1 MAWASLP
8 RIICLSVAA
17 TIVTFVVTTN
27 LGKNIDPPACFIGNQ
42 SRFQCF
48 LAFSPSS
55 VLGCSVTHP
64 VWMYSMSCLKTSG
77 SNSSMIR
84 VWCWRWSPEEEE
96 EAPEA
101 EEEQEGCVR
110 RM

>member
-1 MAWASLP
+1 MVWASLP
-8 RIICLSVAA
+8 RIFCLSVAA
-17 TIVTFVVTTN
+17 TTITFAVSQQTSFHRKSEQIPM
-27 LGKNIDPPACFIGNQ
+27 LLP
-42 SRFQCF
+42 F
-48 LAFSPSS
+48 LPSS

-84 VWCWRWSPEEEE
+84 VWCWRWSPPEEE